1 MILLFHADNKPQ
13 ILRLINRKTV
23 YLQKTVMPMY
33 IHEHKEW
40 PSFSW
45 NKELVGEKLNK
56 VNKAVGYLMG
66 RLSVIGFND
75 KMYAV
80 VESISHDI
88 IASSEIEGV
97 ELNNEQV
104 RSSVARKLGVQ
115 LPNPTESSRYID
127 GVVEMALDATVNFN
141 SPLTHKRLF
150 GWHNCLF
157 PTGWSGPTKIDVAR
171 YRSGE
176 MKVISGMFGREKIH
190 YVAPAPEKID
200 EEMNRFLD
208 WFNSDAHSGYV
219 KSAIAH
225 LWFVCIHPFDDGNG
239 RIGRAIADMAL
250 SQAENS
256 KMRFFSISYQIN
268 KDKKQYYDI
277 LEKTQKGNCEITEWI
292 IWYLDCLLRS
302 VEQSDETLS
311 KVLNKAIFWQTHAET
326 VLSERQR
333 EVLNLYLDGYT
344 GKLTAKNWAK
354 HVKVS
359 PDTAVRDIKDLVE
372 KGILMPQQGRVRDVF
387 YGIRCSESIL
397 VIPMPEDL

>member
-1 MILLFHADNKPQ
+1 
-13 ILRLINRKTV
+13 
-23 YLQKTVMPMY
+23 MY
-33 IHEHKEW
+33 IYEHKAW

-45 NKELVGEKLNK
+45 NKELVNIKLNK

-75 KMYAV
+75 KMSAT

-97 ELNNEQV
+97 ELNNGQV

-115 LPNPTESSRYID
+115 LQNPAESSRYVD

-141 SPLTHKRLF
+141 SPLTDERLF
-150 GWHNCLF
+150 GWHSCLF
-157 PTGWSGPTKIDVAR
+157 PTGWSGSTKVDVGQ
-171 YRSGE
+171 YRNGE
-176 MKVISGMFGREKIH
+176 MKVVSGMFGREKVH
-190 YVAPAPEKID
+190 YAAPAPEKIR

-208 WFNSDAHSGYV
+208 WFNSDTHNGYI

-256 KMRFFSISYQIN
+256 GMRFFSISHQIN
-268 KDKKQYYDI
+268 RDKKQYYAV
-277 LEKTQKGNCEITEWI
+277 LEKTQKGDCDITEWI

-302 VEQSDETLS
+302 VGQSDETLS
-311 KVLNKAIFWQTHAET
+311 KVLDKAVFWQNHAET

-333 EVLNLYLDGYT
+333 EVLNRYLDGCP
-344 GKLTAKNWAK
+344 GKLTVKNWAK
-354 HVKVS
+354 CVKVS
-359 PDTAVRDIKDLVE
+359 PDTAARDIKDLVG
-372 KGILMPQQGRVRDVF
+372 KGVLVPQQGRVRDVF
-387 YGIRCSESIL
+387 YGIRCSESVL
-397 VIPMPEDL
+397 VVPMPEDL

>member
-1 MILLFHADNKPQ
+1 
-13 ILRLINRKTV
+13 
-23 YLQKTVMPMY
+23 MY
-33 IHEHKEW
+33 IYEHKAW

-45 NKELVGEKLNK
+45 NKELVNIKLNE

-75 KMYAV
+75 KMSAT

-97 ELNNEQV
+97 ELNNGQV

-115 LPNPTESSRYID
+115 LQNPAESSRYVD

-141 SPLTHKRLF
+141 SPLTDERLF
-150 GWHNCLF
+150 GWHSCLF
-157 PTGWSGPTKIDVAR
+157 PTGWSGSTKVDVGQ
-171 YRSGE
+171 YRNGE
-176 MKVISGMFGREKIH
+176 MKVVSGMFGREKVH
-190 YVAPAPEKID
+190 YAAPAPEKIR

-208 WFNSDAHSGYV
+208 WFNSDTHNGYI

-256 KMRFFSISYQIN
+256 GMRFFSISHQIN
-268 KDKKQYYDI
+268 RDKKQYYAV
-277 LEKTQKGNCEITEWI
+277 LEKTQKGDCDITEWI

-302 VEQSDETLS
+302 VGQSDETLS
-311 KVLNKAIFWQTHAET
+311 KVLDKAVFWQNHAEI

-333 EVLNLYLDGYT
+333 EVLNRYLDGCP
-344 GKLTAKNWAK
+344 GKLTVKNWAK
-354 HVKVS
+354 CVKVS
-359 PDTAVRDIKDLVE
+359 PDTAARDIKDLVE
-372 KGILMPQQGRVRDVF
+372 KGVLVPQQGRVRDVF
-387 YGIRCSESIL
+387 YGIRCSESVL
-397 VIPMPEDL
+397 VVPMPEDL

>member
-1 MILLFHADNKPQ
+1 
-13 ILRLINRKTV
+13 
-23 YLQKTVMPMY
+23 MY
-33 IHEHKEW
+33 IYEHKAW

-45 NKELVGEKLNK
+45 NKELVNIKLNK

-75 KMYAV
+75 KMSAT

-97 ELNNEQV
+97 ELNNGQV

-115 LPNPTESSRYID
+115 LQNPSESSRYVD

-141 SPLTHKRLF
+141 SPLTDERLF
-150 GWHNCLF
+150 GWHSCLF
-157 PTGWSGPTKIDVAR
+157 PTGWSGSTKVDVGQ
-171 YRSGE
+171 YRNGE
-176 MKVISGMFGREKIH
+176 MKVVSGMFGREKVH
-190 YVAPAPEKID
+190 YAAPAPEKIR

-208 WFNSDAHSGYV
+208 WFNSDTHNGYI

-256 KMRFFSISYQIN
+256 GMRFFSISHQIN
-268 KDKKQYYDI
+268 RDKKQYYAV
-277 LEKTQKGNCEITEWI
+277 LEKTQKGDCDITEWI

-302 VEQSDETLS
+302 VGQSDETLS
-311 KVLNKAIFWQTHAET
+311 KVLDKAVFWQNHAET

-333 EVLNLYLDGYT
+333 EVLNRYLDGCP
-344 GKLTAKNWAK
+344 GKLTVKNWAK
-354 HVKVS
+354 CVKVS
-359 PDTAVRDIKDLVE
+359 PDTAARDIKDLVG
-372 KGILMPQQGRVRDVF
+372 KGVLVPQQGRVRDVF
-387 YGIRCSESIL
+387 YGIRCSESVL
-397 VIPMPEDL
+397 VVPMPEDL

>member
-1 MILLFHADNKPQ
+1 
-13 ILRLINRKTV
+13 
-23 YLQKTVMPMY
+23 MY
-33 IHEHKEW
+33 IYEHKAW

-45 NKELVGEKLNK
+45 NKELVNIKLNE

-75 KMYAV
+75 KMSAT

-97 ELNNEQV
+97 ELNNGQV

-115 LPNPTESSRYID
+115 LQNPSESSRYVD

-141 SPLTHKRLF
+141 SPLTDERLF
-150 GWHNCLF
+150 GWHSCLF
-157 PTGWSGPTKIDVAR
+157 PTGWSGSTKVDVGQ
-171 YRSGE
+171 YRNGE
-176 MKVISGMFGREKIH
+176 MKVVSGMFGREKVH
-190 YVAPAPEKID
+190 YAAPAPEKIR

-208 WFNSDAHSGYV
+208 WFNSDTHNGYI

-256 KMRFFSISYQIN
+256 GMRFFSISHQIN
-268 KDKKQYYDI
+268 RDKKQYYAV
-277 LEKTQKGNCEITEWI
+277 LEKTQKGDCDITEWI

-302 VEQSDETLS
+302 VGQSDETLS
-311 KVLNKAIFWQTHAET
+311 KVLDKAVFWQNHAET

-333 EVLNLYLDGYT
+333 EVLNRYLDGCP
-344 GKLTAKNWAK
+344 GKLTVKNWAK
-354 HVKVS
+354 CVKVS
-359 PDTAVRDIKDLVE
+359 PDTAARDIKDLVE
-372 KGILMPQQGRVRDVF
+372 KGVLVPQQGRVRDVF
-387 YGIRCSESIL
+387 YGIRCSESVL
-397 VIPMPEDL
+397 VVPMPEDL

>member
-1 MILLFHADNKPQ
+1 M
-13 ILRLINRKTV
+13 RLIIRKTV

-75 KMYAV
+75 KMSAV

-141 SPLTHKRLF
+141 SPLTHERLF

-157 PTGWSGPTKIDVAR
+157 PTGWSGPTRIDVAR

-176 MKVISGMFGREKIH
+176 MKVVSGMFGREKVH
-190 YVAPAPEKID
+190 
-200 EEMNRFLD
+200 
-208 WFNSDAHSGYV
+208 
-219 KSAIAH
+219 
-225 LWFVCIHPFDDGNG
+225 
-239 RIGRAIADMAL
+239 
-250 SQAENS
+250 
-256 KMRFFSISYQIN
+256 
-268 KDKKQYYDI
+268 
-277 LEKTQKGNCEITEWI
+277 
-292 IWYLDCLLRS
+292 CL
-302 VEQSDETLS
+302 
-311 KVLNKAIFWQTHAET
+311 VLI
-326 VLSERQR
+326 
-333 EVLNLYLDGYT
+333 
-344 GKLTAKNWAK
+344 
-354 HVKVS
+354 
-359 PDTAVRDIKDLVE
+359 
-372 KGILMPQQGRVRDVF
+372 
-387 YGIRCSESIL
+387 
-397 VIPMPEDL
+397 

>member
-1 MILLFHADNKPQ
+1 
-13 ILRLINRKTV
+13 
-23 YLQKTVMPMY
+23 MY

-45 NKELVGEKLNK
+45 NKVLVGEKLNK

-75 KMYAV
+75 KMSAV

-141 SPLTHKRLF
+141 SPLTHERLF

-157 PTGWSGPTKIDVAR
+157 PTGWSGPTKIDVAQ
-171 YRSGE
+171 YRNGE
-176 MKVISGMFGREKIH
+176 MKVVSGMFGREKVH
-190 YVAPAPEKID
+190 YVAPAPERID

-208 WFNSDAHSGYV
+208 WFNSDAHNGYV

-239 RIGRAIADMAL
+239 RIGRSIADMAL

-256 KMRFFSISYQIN
+256 KMRFFSISHQIN

-277 LEKTQKGNCEITEWI
+277 LEKTQKGDCEITEWI
-292 IWYLDCLLRS
+292 LWYLDCLLRS
-302 VEQSDETLS
+302 IEQSDETLS

-333 EVLNLYLDGYT
+333 EVLNLYLDGYP

-354 HVKVS
+354 RVKVS
-359 PDTAVRDIKDLVE
+359 LDTAARDIKDLVE
-372 KGILMPQQGRVRDVF
+372 KGVLVPQQGRVRDVF
-387 YGIRCSESIL
+387 YGIRCSDSIL
-397 VIPMPEDL
+397 VIPLPEDL

>member
-1 MILLFHADNKPQ
+1 MAF
-13 ILRLINRKTV
+13 
-23 YLQKTVMPMY
+23 
-33 IHEHKEW
+33 
-40 PSFSW
+40 FSW

-75 KMYAV
+75 KMSAV

-190 YVAPAPEKID
+190 YVAPAPERID

-208 WFNSDAHSGYV
+208 WFNSDSHNGYV

-256 KMRFFSISYQIN
+256 KMRFFSISHQIN
-268 KDKKQYYDI
+268 KDKNSITTYWRKRRR
-277 LEKTQKGNCEITEWI
+277 EIAR
-292 IWYLDCLLRS
+292 LLNGS
-302 VEQSDETLS
+302 SG
-311 KVLNKAIFWQTHAET
+311 I
-326 VLSERQR
+326 
-333 EVLNLYLDGYT
+333 
-344 GKLTAKNWAK
+344 LTACSVPSSNPTK
-354 HVKVS
+354 HCRRFLTKPYS
-359 PDTAVRDIKDLVE
+359 GK
-372 KGILMPQQGRVRDVF
+372 
-387 YGIRCSESIL
+387 
-397 VIPMPEDL
+397 PMPKQSCPNDNVKS

>member
-1 MILLFHADNKPQ
+1 
-13 ILRLINRKTV
+13 
-23 YLQKTVMPMY
+23 MY

-40 PSFSW
+40 PTFSW
-45 NKELVGEKLNK
+45 DKELAGEKLNK

-75 KMYAV
+75 KMSAI

-97 ELNNEQV
+97 ELNSDQV
-104 RSSVARKLGVQ
+104 RSSVARKLGVHLQ
-115 LPNPTESSRYID
+115 NPAESSRYID

-141 SPLTHKRLF
+141 SPLTHERLF

-171 YRSGE
+171 YRSGD
-176 MKVISGMFGREKIH
+176 MKVISGMFGREKVH
-190 YVAPAPEKID
+190 YAAPAPEKID
-200 EEMNRFLD
+200 EEMNR
-208 WFNSDAHSGYV
+208 
-219 KSAIAH
+219 
-225 LWFVCIHPFDDGNG
+225 FVCIHPFDDGNG

-256 KMRFFSISYQIN
+256 KMRFFSISHQIN

-277 LEKTQKGNCEITEWI
+277 LEKTQKGDCEITGWI

-302 VEQSDETLS
+302 IEQSDETLS
-311 KVLNKAIFWQTHAET
+311 KVLDKAIFWQTHAET

-333 EVLNLYLDGYT
+333 EVLNLYLDGYP
-344 GKLTAKNWAK
+344 GKLTVKNWAK

-359 PDTAVRDIKDLVE
+359 PDTAARDIKYLVE
-372 KGILMPQQGRVRDVF
+372 KGILIPQEGRVRDVF
-387 YGIRCSESIL
+387 YGIRCSESVL
-397 VIPMPEDL
+397 VVPMPEDASGTLRPGK

>member
-1 MILLFHADNKPQ
+1 
-13 ILRLINRKTV
+13 
-23 YLQKTVMPMY
+23 MY
-33 IHEHKEW
+33 IYEHKAW

-45 NKELVGEKLNK
+45 NKELVNIKLNK

-75 KMYAV
+75 KMSAT

-97 ELNNEQV
+97 ELNNGQV

-115 LPNPTESSRYID
+115 LQNPSESSRYVD

-141 SPLTHKRLF
+141 SPLTDERLF
-150 GWHNCLF
+150 GWHSCLF
-157 PTGWSGPTKIDVAR
+157 PTGWSGSTKVDVGQ
-171 YRSGE
+171 YRNGE
-176 MKVISGMFGREKIH
+176 MKVVSGMFGREKVH
-190 YVAPAPEKID
+190 YAAPAPEKIR
-200 EEMNRFLD
+200 EKMNRFLD
-208 WFNSDAHSGYV
+208 WFNSDTHNGYI

-256 KMRFFSISYQIN
+256 GMRFFSISHQIN
-268 KDKKQYYDI
+268 RDKKQYYAV
-277 LEKTQKGNCEITEWI
+277 LEKTQKGDCDITEWI

-302 VEQSDETLS
+302 VGQSDETLS
-311 KVLNKAIFWQTHAET
+311 KVLDKAVFWQNHAET

-333 EVLNLYLDGYT
+333 EVLNRYLDGCP
-344 GKLTAKNWAK
+344 GKLTVKNWAK
-354 HVKVS
+354 CVKVS
-359 PDTAVRDIKDLVE
+359 PDTAARDIKDLVE
-372 KGILMPQQGRVRDVF
+372 KGVLVPQQGRVRDVF
-387 YGIRCSESIL
+387 YGIRCSESVL
-397 VIPMPEDL
+397 VVPMPEDL